1 MKIKFFTIP
10 INAVESF
17 EKEINAFLSTHKVVE
32 TEKHLM
38 QSAGQAYWCI
48 YVVYTDSKSY
58 IYNDSSAPKIDYK
71 SILTTPEFE
80 RFEKLRIIRKELS
93 KDDAVSAFLIAT
105 NEEIAEIAKLE
116 NLTLAKLKK
125 IKGFGEKKAEK
136 YGKRI
141 IEKMETL

>member
-17 EKEINAFLSTHKVVE
+17 EKEINAFLSTHEVVE